1 MTSTPATGSRSA
13 PCAHGCSFVQATLD
27 VLLRYSSSC
36 TPSCTR
42 THEPSAMTDMPWL
55 VAAFTALSLDA
66 PGWNQICLMPNAAA
80 SSTTASATFG
90 GVMTEIQHTPSGSD
104 LMDATA
110 ANPSTTSEVGFTG
123 TAVYL
128 CCGPEHGVSYWSCM
142 RCNTARPTFMYARN
156 TCCSANEGE
165 PRHCSAT
172 MACHTIPCCQISLG

>member
-1 MTSTPATGSRSA
+1 
-13 PCAHGCSFVQATLD
+13 
-27 VLLRYSSSC
+27 
-36 TPSCTR
+36 
-42 THEPSAMTDMPWL
+42 MTDMPWL

-66 PGWNQICLMPNAAA
+66 PGWNQMCLMPNAAA

-123 TAVYL
+123 TAVYS

-165 PRHCSAT
+165 PRTLQRDNGLSYHTLLPNFARLVEAPTTPTPHFFAAAKNAAT
-172 MACHTIPCCQISLG
+172 AFIDAAI